1 MINVSNAWKDIQQR
15 FLLPET
21 HIEIDCGVSD
31 DEAQAV
37 AVASGTNEAVFSN
50 APGVVNGLAGIT
62 KYATLEHNLWSLDG
76 SHTMLPSTGTYENAG
91 YVSNIESTGSV
102 TVTFPTIR
110 TNAVSGITITWS
122 EKYNEYAKTF
132 SVIGKND
139 ETIVG
144 EATVTNN
151 KDRVSLVFLPLQN
164 YNNVTV
170 VVHEWSVP
178 NRRARIENI
187 VIGHVLKF
195 TKSDLL
201 SFTHEMDGDLL
212 SGKLPKYSIEFT
224 LDNSDGRWDPNNPTG
239 MGQYL
244 SERQKIVV
252 KYGLDINGTIEW
264 IKAGTFYLSEWY
276 APPNGL
282 EARFVARDIFEFLLA
297 TDTTKLPN
305 MSSTQY
311 GNLANIITWATNTH
325 LPQGASVVIDDSLR
339 NTSSRQYNGD
349 GTYAEMVQKCANAGC
364 CILRYDRDGVLYIE
378 PLNNTLREY
387 IPINPTEGATGIPL
401 SLSYSYPEITLSKP
415 LKNVIVDYDGVS
427 PYQLDVSNDGELQTM
442 SNNYIYNSTSA
453 KKVAEW
459 VAKVLKS
466 RKTISGEF
474 RADPRLDL
482 YDIVKVE
489 DRYSR
494 LLTVAIT
501 NIKYT
506 FNGSFRGSYTGRVLE
521 EV

>member
-50 APGVVNGLAGIT
+50 ASTVVDRIYSIT

-76 SHTMLPSTGTYENAG
+76 SHTMLPSSGTYENAG

-102 TVTFPTIR
+102 VVTFPTIR

-132 SVIGKND
+132 SVIGKNG

-144 EATVTNN
+144 EVTVTNN
-151 KDRVSLVFLPLQN
+151 KDRASLVFLPLRN
-164 YNNVTV
+164 YKSVTV
-170 VVHEWSVP
+170 IVHEWSVP
-178 NRRARIENI
+178 NRRVRIENI

-282 EARFVARDIFEFLLA
+282 EARFVARDIFEFMMGVEMETAIVEQPITYLIGSA
-297 TDTTKLPN
+297 IPEDFRVTYSTDLSHHTCSYYPAVRKET
-305 MSSTQY
+305 
-311 GNLANIITWATNTH
+311 A
-325 LPQGASVVIDDSLR
+325 
-339 NTSSRQYNGD
+339 
-349 GTYAEMVQKCANAGC
+349 AEMVQKCANAVGA
-364 CILRYDRDGVLYIE
+364 ILRFDREGVLFVE
-378 PLNNTLREY
+378 PLNKAISEY
-387 IPINPTEGATGIPL
+387 IYLADTTGIPL
-401 SLSYSYPEITLSKP
+401 ALSYSYPEITLSKP
-415 LKNVIVDYDGVS
+415 LKEVSVDYGSES
-427 PYQLDVSNDGELQTM
+427 PYVFNVSASGERQTLA
-442 SNNYIYNSTSA
+442 NEYIVNQDNA
-453 KKVAEW
+453 EKVAVW
-459 VAKVLKS
+459 VSDILKS

>member
-21 HIEIDCGVSD
+21 HIEIDCGVVD
-31 DEAQAV
+31 DDAQGV
-37 AVASGTNEAVFSN
+37 AEASGTNEAEFSN
-50 APGVVNGLAGIT
+50 APGIVEVLVDVV

-76 SHTMLPSTGTYENAG
+76 SHTVLPSSGTYENAG

-122 EKYNEYAKTF
+122 KKHNEYAKTF
-132 SVIGKND
+132 TVVGSNGD
-139 ETIVG
+139 QIVS
-144 EATVTNN
+144 EVTVTNN
-151 KDRVSLVFLPLQN
+151 KDRVSIVYLPLQN
-164 YNNVTV
+164 YDSVTV
-170 VVHEWSVP
+170 VIHEWSLL
-178 NRRARIENI
+178 NRRVRIENI

-195 TKSDLL
+195 TKGDLL

-239 MGQYL
+239 MAQYL
-244 SERQKIVV
+244 SERQKITV
-252 KYGLDINGTIEW
+252 KYGLDVNGAVEW

-282 EARFVARDIFEFLLA
+282 EARFVARDIFEFMMGVEVQTEQTASISGLINSA
-297 TDTTKLPN
+297 IPEGFSAVYDTSLPN
-305 MSSTQY
+305 YTYSYAPT
-311 GNLANIITWATNTH
+311 ITKDTA
-325 LPQGASVVIDDSLR
+325 
-339 NTSSRQYNGD
+339 
-349 GTYAEMVQKCANAGC
+349 AEMVQKCANAVGA
-364 CILRYDRDGVLYIE
+364 ILRFDREGLLHIE
-378 PLNNTLREY
+378 PLNKAISEY
-387 IPINPTEGATGIPL
+387 IYLGDTTGIPL
-401 SLSYSYPEITLSKP
+401 GLSYSYPEITLSKP
-415 LKNVIVDYDGVS
+415 LKEVSVDYGGES
-427 PYQLDVSNDGELQTM
+427 PYVFINVGASGEKQTLV
-442 SNNYIYNSTSA
+442 NEYIATQDNA
-453 KKVAEW
+453 MRVAEW
-459 VAKVLKS
+459 VNDILKS

-482 YDIVKVE
+482 YDIVRVE
-489 DRYSR
+489 DRYGR

-506 FNGSFRGSYTGRVLE
+506 FNGSFRGGYTGRILE